1 MVEGRS
7 SARLALE
14 TLQRMPID
22 SGIFRKELQCDQA
35 AQTNVFGLIDHSHTA
50 RAQLFLN
57 AIVRDSLLVHDAQ
70 NSTLGRW
77 HEWYS
82 VCEDGC
88 NTTTGVLAGN
98 KMRKFQDRKTRF

>member
-1 MVEGRS
+1 MVFVDFVDSADVRMVEGRS

-35 AQTNVFGLIDHSHTA
+35 AQSNVFGLIDHSHTA

-57 AIVRDSLLVHDAQ
+57 TIVRDGLLVHDAQ
-70 NSTLGRW
+70 NSSLGALARM
-77 HEWYS
+77 
-82 VCEDGC
+82 
-88 NTTTGVLAGN
+88 VLSL
-98 KMRKFQDRKTRF
+98 